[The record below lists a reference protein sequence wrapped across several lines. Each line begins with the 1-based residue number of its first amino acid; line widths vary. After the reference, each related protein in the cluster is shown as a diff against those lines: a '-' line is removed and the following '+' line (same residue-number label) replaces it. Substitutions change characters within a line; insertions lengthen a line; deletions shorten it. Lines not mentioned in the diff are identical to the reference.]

1 MRKTYA
7 YNSIIFGFLIGL
19 LVYGV
24 KESLVLAVLVGL
36 AVSIVGFVLIR
47 AIENA
52 MDRAGDVIIDAVGKK
67 VDEKRKEKKKQN

>member
-19 LVYGV
+19 LVYA
-24 KESLVLAVLVGL
+24 KANLVLAVLAGL
-36 AVSIVGFVLIR
+36 AVSIIGFVLIR

-52 MDRAGDVIIDAVGKK
+52 MDRAGDAIIDAVGKK
-67 VDEKRKEKKKQN
+67 VNEKRDEKNKQN